1 MRKFL
6 NQARHKISYI
16 LLRGD
21 TTRCARSKLLTT
33 GVRRARNPPLGIFAE
48 EAGPLFIYMKRRKS
62 LTSLLNFS
70 IHSHLQNSYLKPIS
84 ARNSWLSLPP
94 KERLICAK
102 PDVFLDKCIVPPMP
116 TSNQLSFRLT
126 VLLLYAVPPIM

>member
-1 MRKFL
+1 M
-6 NQARHKISYI
+6 
-16 LLRGD
+16 
-21 TTRCARSKLLTT
+21 T
-33 GVRRARNPPLGIFAE
+33 GRL
-48 EAGPLFIYMKRRKS
+48 K
-62 LTSLLNFS
+62 FS
-70 IHSHLQNSYLKPIS
+70 IHSHPQNSYLKPIS

-126 VLLLYAVPPIM
+126 VLLLLAVPPIM